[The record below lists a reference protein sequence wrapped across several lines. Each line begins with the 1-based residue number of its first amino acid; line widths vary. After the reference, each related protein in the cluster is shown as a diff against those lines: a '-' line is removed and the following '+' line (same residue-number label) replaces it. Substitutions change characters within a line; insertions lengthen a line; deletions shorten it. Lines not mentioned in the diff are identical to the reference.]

1 MKYFVLVL
9 FCSIS
14 FSASAQWWR
23 IGPLKGKRFPPIANT
38 TNHSVEKIKFEAVS
52 CPKIISNELISWYRL
67 NMAEYKTMRNAQHN
81 MRFREYSTASYNFS
95 DLANIYIKQNRLSE
109 AKWYLLQSILISR
122 RENNSRHTLANLIS
136 LANVKIDMGDVNLG
150 RQDLLEARQIASS
163 NGWKADEKVIVKKL
177 ESIQGINSQAP
188 KSELKYADNVDPV
201 AKSK

>member
-1 MKYFVLVL
+1 
-9 FCSIS
+9 
-14 FSASAQWWR
+14 
-23 IGPLKGKRFPPIANT
+23 
-38 TNHSVEKIKFEAVS
+38 
-52 CPKIISNELISWYRL
+52 
-67 NMAEYKTMRNAQHN
+67 MAEYKTMRNAQHN